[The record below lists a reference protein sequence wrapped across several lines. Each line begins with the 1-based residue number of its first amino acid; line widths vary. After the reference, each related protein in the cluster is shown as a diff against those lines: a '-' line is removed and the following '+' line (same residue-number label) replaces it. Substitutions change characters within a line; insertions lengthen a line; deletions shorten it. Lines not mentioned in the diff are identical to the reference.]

1 VGMGSRVGWT
11 PAGARGYSVLGRD
24 GPGQRGR
31 RGMDQSHARAA
42 RSTTTP
48 ESIDGSGEPVAT
60 EEGAGERSWIKLAL
74 LGLGVALLVF
84 LVYQVGTQDLVQ
96 RFVSL
101 GWRAP
106 LILWPFC
113 LIALVDGWAWT
124 FTLPRSGPAPPSVI
138 SLTMIR
144 LAGES
149 VNNLTPTAYLGGEPV
164 KAMLLVDRGITA
176 ASSTVSVVVAKTAL
190 TIGQVVF
197 ILLGLMLTAERFEL
211 LDNGDILFVAMCLL
225 GALFVAALV
234 RLQQRYLFTRL
245 ARTARRIGLRGAR
258 MERFAE
264 FAPRIDGELRTYY
277 AARAGDFSLS
287 TLLHFVGWLLGT
299 LEMKV
304 FADLLQYPISWR
316 DAFIIESI
324 SQPLALGAAVVP
336 GAIGIREA
344 GGVAIF
350 RFLGLDESAGLAL
363 WLLRR
368 IRETAFSALGL
379 LYLVVVTRGRKR

>member
-1 VGMGSRVGWT
+1 
-11 PAGARGYSVLGRD
+11 
-24 GPGQRGR
+24 
-31 RGMDQSHARAA
+31 MDHSHARAE
-42 RSTTTP
+42 RSTGAPSST
-48 ESIDGSGEPVAT
+48 EGVGEIAASGT
-60 EEGAGERSWIKLAL
+60 GARGPSWSKVVL
-74 LGLGVALLVF
+74 LVLGVGLLVF

-96 RFVSL
+96 RFLAL

-124 FTLPRSGPAPPSVI
+124 FTLPRTGSARPSI
-138 SLTMIR
+138 LSLTMIR

-164 KAMLLVDRGITA
+164 KVMLLVDRGIAA

-190 TIGQVVF
+190 TVGQVVF
-197 ILLGLMLTAERFEL
+197 ILLGIMLTAERFDL
-211 LDNGDILFVAMCLL
+211 VHDGDVLFVVLCVL
-225 GALFVAALV
+225 GVGFVALLI
-234 RLQQRYLFTRL
+234 RLQRRSLFTRL
-245 ARTARRIGLRGAR
+245 ARAVHWIGLRGP
-258 MERFAE
+258 RFARFAG
-264 FAPRIDGELRTYY
+264 FAPRIDAELSAYY
-277 AARAGDFSLS
+277 SARAADFSWS

-299 LEMKV
+299 VEVKV
-304 FADLLQYPISWR
+304 FADLLQYPITWR

-324 SQPLALGAAVVP
+324 SQPLALGAAFVP

-350 RFLGLDESAGLAL
+350 RLLGLDESAGLAL

-368 IRETAFSALGL
+368 IREAVFSAFGL
-379 LYLVVVTRGRKR
+379 LYLMVATRRRRR